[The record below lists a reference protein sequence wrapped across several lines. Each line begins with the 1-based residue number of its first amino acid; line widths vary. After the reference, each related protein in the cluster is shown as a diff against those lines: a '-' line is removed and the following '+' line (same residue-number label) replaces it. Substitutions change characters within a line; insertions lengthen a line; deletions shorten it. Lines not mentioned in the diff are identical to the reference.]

1 MNHLRKIIVEAIHT
15 GSVDDLYRCGYDS
28 YSYGAVL
35 YYMKCY
41 FVHSLDSTDSTISTE
56 DHKLNYV
63 LIVVKFNIFLFI

>member
-1 MNHLRKIIVEAIHT
+1 MNHLRKIIVETIHT
-15 GSVDDLYRCGYDS
+15 GSGDDLYRCGYKV
-28 YSYGAVL
+28 VL
-35 YYMKCY
+35 YYMKWY